1 MSEVYKALLKS
12 QMEMGT
18 IKKDEKN
25 PFFKSSYATLNNI
38 REVVVPVLNKNGL
51 VLSQPGVLVE
61 GRQFVETRI
70 THADTGEAVTG
81 LTEVLAKNAGDAQ
94 QAGSGISYSRRYGLM
109 SLLCL
114 AAEDDD
120 GNSAS
125 GKEVSKFKS
134 TPGPSK
140 TSEEAIKVS
149 QSLTK
154 SVSSA
159 DIAIAV
165 ADNGPKKKVTF
176 SKKAAVA
183 AVEDEL

>member
-1 MSEVYKALLKS
+1 MSAVYKALLKS
-12 QMEMGT
+12 QMEMGS

-38 REVVVPVLNKNGL
+38 KDVVVPVLNKNGL

-70 THADTGEAVTG
+70 THAETGEAVTG

-120 GNSAS
+120 GEGSVGRQKYTPKTTTQAATNSAIT
-125 GKEVSKFKS
+125 KAPIDAPQTDPVPEV
-134 TPGPSK
+134 
-140 TSEEAIKVS
+140 
-149 QSLTK
+149 
-154 SVSSA
+154 
-159 DIAIAV
+159 
-165 ADNGPKKKVTF
+165 PKKKVTF
-176 SKKAAVA
+176 SKKAATAV
-183 AVEDEL
+183 VEDEL